1 MKKTIGVLA
10 HVDAGKTTF
19 CEQVL
24 YHTKSIKN
32 RGRVDDKNT
41 FLDNHEIEK
50 QRGITIF
57 SEQGKFYY
65 NGSSYNLIDTP
76 GHIDFSPEMERS
88 IRIMDYAVV
97 VISAVEKV
105 QVHTKTVF
113 RLLKKHRVPTFL
125 FINKIDRSGIDA
137 ELLLSDIK
145 SKLTENTVDLSD
157 KLNIEGSDITLS
169 EELIEFIAE
178 SDEELIER
186 YLNNNYDEKIW
197 IYKLKEKIKKCEIY
211 PILRGSAL
219 HDIGIHEFLEKLDLL
234 TYTEY
239 KNDED
244 FIGKVYKVKY
254 DENRNRITYVK
265 AIRGKMKVKDEIS
278 YIVGDDIH
286 TEKINS
292 IRIYNSNKFES
303 INEVEA
309 GQVFGVEGLSEANTG
324 AVLYKNFSSN
334 FYEDDCELD
343 MVPTLTS
350 KVIFDKSLNV
360 KEVLSIFQILQNE
373 EPSLN
378 IVWNENLK
386 EIQVNI
392 MGKIQ
397 LEVLKEILKSRFGLN
412 IDFGKSE
419 ILYKETVKER
429 TIGYGHFEPLGHYA
443 EVHLCIE
450 PGVRNSGIKFKSIAH
465 TDNLT
470 QGHQNLVK
478 THIFEKEHSGILC
491 GYPVTDIEVTLINGR
506 AHNKHTSGGDFRQ
519 ATLRALR
526 QGLEQVENEI
536 LEPFYKFKIEIGYEY
551 IGRVISDIQKMNG
564 EFDNPIINEDI
575 CIIEG
580 RGPVATLMD
589 YPLEIISF
597 SKGSG
602 SIVFIFDGYDVCHNK
617 SEVIFNKGYDKDSD
631 IEYTSNS
638 IFCSKGESYTIKGKD
653 AKEFMH
659 CL

>member
-309 GQVFGVEGLSEANTG
+309 GQVFGIEGLSKANPG

-343 MVPTLTS
+343 MIPTLTS

-617 SEVIFNKGYDKDSD
+617 SEVISNKGYDKDSD

>member
-1 MKKTIGVLA
+1 M
-10 HVDAGKTTF
+10 
-19 CEQVL
+19 
-24 YHTKSIKN
+24 
-32 RGRVDDKNT
+32 
-41 FLDNHEIEK
+41 
-50 QRGITIF
+50 
-57 SEQGKFYY
+57 
-65 NGSSYNLIDTP
+65 
-76 GHIDFSPEMERS
+76 
-88 IRIMDYAVV
+88 
-97 VISAVEKV
+97 
-105 QVHTKTVF
+105 
-113 RLLKKHRVPTFL
+113 
-125 FINKIDRSGIDA
+125 
-137 ELLLSDIK
+137 
-145 SKLTENTVDLSD
+145 
-157 KLNIEGSDITLS
+157 
-169 EELIEFIAE
+169 
-178 SDEELIER
+178 
-186 YLNNNYDEKIW
+186 
-197 IYKLKEKIKKCEIY
+197 
-211 PILRGSAL
+211 
-219 HDIGIHEFLEKLDLL
+219 
-234 TYTEY
+234 
-239 KNDED
+239 
-244 FIGKVYKVKY
+244 
-254 DENRNRITYVK
+254 
-265 AIRGKMKVKDEIS
+265 
-278 YIVGDDIH
+278 
-286 TEKINS
+286 
-292 IRIYNSNKFES
+292 
-303 INEVEA
+303 
-309 GQVFGVEGLSEANTG
+309 
-324 AVLYKNFSSN
+324 YKNFSSN
-334 FYEDDCELD
+334 FYEADCELD

-397 LEVLKEILKSRFGLN
+397 LEVLKEVLKSRFGLN

-580 RGPVATLMD
+580 RGPVATLID

-617 SEVIFNKGYDKDSD
+617 SEVISNKGYDKDSD

>member
-88 IRIMDYAVV
+88 IRTMDYAVV
-97 VISAVEKV
+97 IISAVEKV

-186 YLNNNYDEKIW
+186 YLNNDYDEKIW
-197 IYKLKEKIKKCEIY
+197 IYKLKEKIKKCEIC

-292 IRIYNSNKFES
+292 IRIYNSNKFEI

-309 GQVFGVEGLSEANTG
+309 GQIFGVEGLSKANPG
-324 AVLYKNFSSN
+324 AVLYKNFSSD
-334 FYEDDCELD
+334 FYEADCELD

-378 IVWNENLK
+378 ILWNENLK

-419 ILYKETVKER
+419 ILYKETVKEK

-617 SEVIFNKGYDKDSD
+617 SEVIYNKGYDKDSD

-638 IFCSKGESYTIKGKD
+638 IFCSKGESYTIKGKN

>member
-24 YHTKSIKN
+24 YHTKSIRN

-97 VISAVEKV
+97 IISAVEKV

-125 FINKIDRSGIDA
+125 FINKIDRSIIDA
-137 ELLLSDIK
+137 ELLLSDIR

-157 KLNIEGSDITLS
+157 KLKIDGSNIKLS
-169 EELIEFIAE
+169 EGLIEFIAE
-178 SDEELIER
+178 RDEELIER
-186 YLNNNYDEKIW
+186 YLNNDYDEKIW

-219 HDIGIHEFLEKLDLL
+219 HDIGIQEFLEKLDLL

-254 DENRNRITYVK
+254 DESRNRITYVK

-309 GQVFGVEGLSEANTG
+309 GQ
-324 AVLYKNFSSN
+324 
-334 FYEDDCELD
+334 
-343 MVPTLTS
+343 
-350 KVIFDKSLNV
+350 
-360 KEVLSIFQILQNE
+360 
-373 EPSLN
+373 
-378 IVWNENLK
+378 
-386 EIQVNI
+386 
-392 MGKIQ
+392 
-397 LEVLKEILKSRFGLN
+397 
-412 IDFGKSE
+412 
-419 ILYKETVKER
+419 
-429 TIGYGHFEPLGHYA
+429 
-443 EVHLCIE
+443 
-450 PGVRNSGIKFKSIAH
+450 
-465 TDNLT
+465 
-470 QGHQNLVK
+470 
-478 THIFEKEHSGILC
+478 
-491 GYPVTDIEVTLINGR
+491 
-506 AHNKHTSGGDFRQ
+506 
-519 ATLRALR
+519 
-526 QGLEQVENEI
+526 I
-536 LEPFYKFKIEIGYEY
+536 LEL
-551 IGRVISDIQKMNG
+551 RV
-564 EFDNPIINEDI
+564 
-575 CIIEG
+575 
-580 RGPVATLMD
+580 
-589 YPLEIISF
+589 
-597 SKGSG
+597 
-602 SIVFIFDGYDVCHNK
+602 
-617 SEVIFNKGYDKDSD
+617 
-631 IEYTSNS
+631 
-638 IFCSKGESYTIKGKD
+638 
-653 AKEFMH
+653 
-659 CL
+659 

>member
-97 VISAVEKV
+97 IISAVEKV

-186 YLNNNYDEKIW
+186 YLNNDYDEKIW
-197 IYKLKEKIKKCEIY
+197 IYKLKEKIKKCEIC

-219 HDIGIHEFLEKLDLL
+219 HDIGIPEFLEKLDLL

-265 AIRGKMKVKDEIS
+265 AIRGKMKVKDESS

-309 GQVFGVEGLSEANTG
+309 GQIFGIEGLSKANPG
-324 AVLYKNFSSN
+324 AFLYKNFSSD
-334 FYEDDCELD
+334 FYEVDCELD

-378 IVWNENLK
+378 ILWNENLK

-397 LEVLKEILKSRFGLN
+397 LEVLKEILKSRFSLN

-450 PGVRNSGIKFKSIAH
+450 PAVRNSGIKFKSIAH

>member
-97 VISAVEKV
+97 IISAVEKV

-125 FINKIDRSGIDA
+125 FINKIDRSGIDG

-157 KLNIEGSDITLS
+157 KLNIDGSDITLS
-169 EELIEFIAE
+169 GTLIEFIAE

-186 YLNNNYDEKIW
+186 YLNDDYDEKIW

-219 HDIGIHEFLEKLDLL
+219 HDIGIQEFLEKLDLL

-254 DENRNRITYVK
+254 DESRNRITYVK
-265 AIRGKMKVKDEIS
+265 AIRGKMKVKDEVS
-278 YIVGDDIH
+278 YIVGDDTH

-309 GQVFGVEGLSEANTG
+309 GQIFGVEGLSKANPGTI
-324 AVLYKNFSSN
+324 LYKNFSIN
-334 FYEDDCELD
+334 FYEVDCELD

-386 EIQVNI
+386 SIQVNI

-419 ILYKETVKER
+419 ILYKETVKEK

-443 EVHLCIE
+443 EVQLIIE
-450 PGVRNSGIKFKSIAH
+450 PGMRNSGIKFKSIAH
-465 TDNLT
+465 PDNLN

-478 THIFEKEHSGILC
+478 THIFEKEHNGILG
-491 GYPVTDIEVTLINGR
+491 GYPITDIEVTLITGR

-536 LEPFYKFKIEIGYEY
+536 LEPFYKFKIEVGHEY

-564 EFDNPIINEDI
+564 EFNNPIISEDI
-575 CIIEG
+575 CTIEG

-589 YPLEIISF
+589 YPIEIISF

-602 SIVFIFDGYDVCHNK
+602 SIVFIFDGYDVCHNE
-617 SEVIFNKGYDKDSD
+617 SEVISNKGYDKDSD

-653 AKEFMH
+653 AKAFMH

>member
-1 MKKTIGVLA
+1 M
-10 HVDAGKTTF
+10 
-19 CEQVL
+19 
-24 YHTKSIKN
+24 
-32 RGRVDDKNT
+32 
-41 FLDNHEIEK
+41 
-50 QRGITIF
+50 
-57 SEQGKFYY
+57 
-65 NGSSYNLIDTP
+65 
-76 GHIDFSPEMERS
+76 
-88 IRIMDYAVV
+88 
-97 VISAVEKV
+97 
-105 QVHTKTVF
+105 
-113 RLLKKHRVPTFL
+113 
-125 FINKIDRSGIDA
+125 
-137 ELLLSDIK
+137 
-145 SKLTENTVDLSD
+145 
-157 KLNIEGSDITLS
+157 
-169 EELIEFIAE
+169 
-178 SDEELIER
+178 
-186 YLNNNYDEKIW
+186 
-197 IYKLKEKIKKCEIY
+197 
-211 PILRGSAL
+211 RGSAL

-286 TEKINS
+286 IEKINS

-309 GQVFGVEGLSEANTG
+309 GQIFGIEGLSEANTG

-334 FYEDDCELD
+334 FYEADCELD

-450 PGVRNSGIKFKSIAH
+450 PVVRNSGIKFKSIAH

-580 RGPVATLMD
+580 RGPVATLID

-617 SEVIFNKGYDKDSD
+617 SEVISNKGYDKDSD

>member
-186 YLNNNYDEKIW
+186 YLNNDYDEKIW

-309 GQVFGVEGLSEANTG
+309 GQVFGIEGLSKANTG
-324 AVLYKNFSSN
+324 AVLHKNFSSN

-551 IGRVISDIQKMNG
+551 IGRIISDIQKMNG

>member
-97 VISAVEKV
+97 VISVVEKV

-125 FINKIDRSGIDA
+125 FINKIDRSGIYA
-137 ELLLSDIK
+137 EFLLSDIK

-157 KLNIEGSDITLS
+157 KLNIDGSNITLS

-239 KNDED
+239 KNYED

-278 YIVGDDIH
+278 YIVGDDIN

-334 FYEDDCELD
+334 FYEADCELD

-378 IVWNENLK
+378 ILWNENLK

-419 ILYKETVKER
+419 ILYKETVKEK
-429 TIGYGHFEPLGHYA
+429 TVGYGHFEPLGHYA
-443 EVHLCIE
+443 EVQLIIE
-450 PGVRNSGIKFKSIAH
+450 PGMRNSGINFKSIAH
-465 TDNLT
+465 PDNLN

-478 THIFEKEHSGILC
+478 THIFEKEHNGILG
-491 GYPVTDIEVTLINGR
+491 GYPITDIEVTLITGR

-526 QGLEQVENEI
+526 QGLEQVENKI
-536 LEPFYKFKIEIGYEY
+536 LEPFYKFKIEVGHEY

-564 EFDNPIINEDI
+564 EFNNPIISEGI
-575 CIIEG
+575 CTIEG

-589 YPLEIISF
+589 YPIEIISF

-602 SIVFIFDGYDVCHNK
+602 SIVFIFDGYDVCHNE
-617 SEVIFNKGYDKDSD
+617 SEVIYNKGYDKDSD

-653 AKEFMH
+653 AKAFIH

>member
-219 HDIGIHEFLEKLDLL
+219 HDIGIHELLEKLDLL

-309 GQVFGVEGLSEANTG
+309 GQVFGIEGLSKANTG

-334 FYEDDCELD
+334 FYEADCELD

-378 IVWNENLK
+378 ILWNENLK

-450 PGVRNSGIKFKSIAH
+450 PGVRNSGIKFKSIVH

>member
-125 FINKIDRSGIDA
+125 FINKIDRIGIDA

-617 SEVIFNKGYDKDSD
+617 SEVISNKGYDKDSD